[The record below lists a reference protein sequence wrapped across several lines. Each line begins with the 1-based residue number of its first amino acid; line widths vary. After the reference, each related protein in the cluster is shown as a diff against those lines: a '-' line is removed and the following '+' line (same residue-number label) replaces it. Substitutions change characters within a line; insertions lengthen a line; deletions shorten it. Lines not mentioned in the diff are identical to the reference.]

1 MDPRQRPIY
10 DRRRSDPGQVLAY
23 LTRYRDLI
31 DNWPAFAQAIDRR
44 LPPCIWANPTRIDA
58 GGLADLLLEEGVETG
73 ALAGLPDSLVLPE
86 GYRGGQHWWYRAG
99 LAHAQEAVSQVPVNL
114 MGLAPGQRVLD
125 MCAAPGGKTAQIAF
139 AMRNCGTLIANDFST
154 DRISALQGNLNRLG
168 VVNVATTC
176 QDAGNWPAETGQ
188 FDRVLLDAPCSSEGT
203 LRRNPDLVARLGP
216 DLSARLA
223 ARQRAM
229 LRKAVQVCRAGGR
242 VVYSTCTLA
251 PEENE
256 LVVRDIL
263 REGDGRVRL
272 LQTEVPG
279 LRTGPGVTRWAGE
292 DLGSELGR
300 CIRFWPHHNDT
311 GGFFIAVLEKV
322 ADGTAAQEAESA
334 ALTAEPDAGWIEGL
348 NERYGLPDQLWER
361 FAIHRQTRR
370 GLHLTAADHAPPR
383 VPAAEGAGLF
393 VLRTN
398 ILRPK
403 LSTAGAMFL
412 GSYATRGRL
421 ELTVGQRDA
430 YLRRQDVQPAGGQ
443 ADGLRWGQVIVTFR
457 GYPLG
462 IAVYHRSGTLESLC
476 PSR

>member
-1 MDPRQRPIY
+1 
-10 DRRRSDPGQVLAY
+10 
-23 LTRYRDLI
+23 LTRYRGLI
-31 DNWPAFAQAIDRR
+31 DDWPAFAQDMDRP
-44 LPPCIWANPTRIDA
+44 LLPCIWANPTRIDA
-58 GGLADLLLEEGVETG
+58 GGLAELLAEEGVETG
-73 ALAGLPDSLVLPE
+73 TRPGLPGSLVLPE

-99 LAHAQEAVSQVPVNL
+99 LAHAQEAVSQVPATL
-114 MGLAPGQRVLD
+114 MGLAPGLRVLD

-139 AMRNCGTLIANDFST
+139 GMRNRGTLIANDFST
-154 DRISALQGNLNRLG
+154 DRLSALQGNLDRLG

-176 QDAGNWPAETGQ
+176 QDAGNWPAEAGR

-203 LRRNPDLVARLGP
+203 LRRNPDLVTRLGP
-216 DLSARLA
+216 DLSDRLA

-229 LRKAVQVCRAGGR
+229 LRKAVQACRAGGR

-263 REGDGRVRL
+263 RECDGRVRL
-272 LQTEVPG
+272 LRVEVPG
-279 LRTGPGVTRWAGE
+279 LHTGPGVTRWAGE

-322 ADGTAAQEAESA
+322 TDSTEAPEARSAPLAGEPESN
-334 ALTAEPDAGWIEGL
+334 WIEGL
-348 NERYGLPDQLWER
+348 SERYGLPDQLWQR

-370 GLHLTAADHAPPR
+370 GLHLTAADHAQPR
-383 VPAAEGAGLF
+383 FPAAQAAGLF

-398 ILRPK
+398 IRRPK

-421 ELTVGQRDA
+421 ELTVEQREA
-430 YLRRQDVQPAGGQ
+430 YLRRQDVQPDRGQ
-443 ADGLRWGQVIVTFR
+443 TDGLHWGQVIVTYG

-462 IAVYHRSGTLESLC
+462 IAVYHRSGILESLF
-476 PSR
+476 PSRWSGCR

>member
-1 MDPRQRPIY
+1 M
-10 DRRRSDPGQVLAY
+10 LAY
-23 LTRYRDLI
+23 LARYRGLVD
-31 DNWPAFAQAIDRR
+31 DWPAFAQAMGRP
-44 LPPCIWANPTRIDA
+44 LSPCIWANQTRIDA
-58 GGLADLLLEEGVETG
+58 GGLAELLAGEGVETS
-73 ALAGLPDSLVLPE
+73 ALPGLPGSLVLPE

-99 LAHAQEAVSQVPVNL
+99 LSHAQEAVSQVPATL

-139 AMRNCGTLIANDFST
+139 AMRNRGTLIANDFST
-154 DRISALQGNLNRLG
+154 DRISALQGNLDRLG
-168 VVNVATTC
+168 VVNVSTTC
-176 QDAGNWPAETGQ
+176 QDAGNWPAEAGQ

-216 DLSARLA
+216 DLSNRLA

-263 REGDGRVRL
+263 RECDGRVRL
-272 LQTEVPG
+272 LRAEVRG
-279 LRTGPGVTRWAGE
+279 FRTGPGVTRWAGE
-292 DLGSELGR
+292 DLGSELEG

-322 ADGTAAQEAESA
+322 ADSTVALEAESA
-334 ALTAEPDAGWIEGL
+334 VLTAEPDSGWIEGL
-348 NERYGLPDQLWER
+348 SERYGLPDQLWER

-383 VPAAEGAGLF
+383 VPAVEAKGLF

-412 GSYATRGRL
+412 GPYATRGRL
-421 ELTVGQRDA
+421 ELTVEQREA
-430 YLRRQDVQPAGGQ
+430 YLRRQDVQPARGQ
-443 ADGLRWGQVIVTFR
+443 TDGLRWGQVIVTYR

-462 IAVYHRSGTLESLC
+462 IALCHRSGILESLF
-476 PSR
+476 PSRWSGCC